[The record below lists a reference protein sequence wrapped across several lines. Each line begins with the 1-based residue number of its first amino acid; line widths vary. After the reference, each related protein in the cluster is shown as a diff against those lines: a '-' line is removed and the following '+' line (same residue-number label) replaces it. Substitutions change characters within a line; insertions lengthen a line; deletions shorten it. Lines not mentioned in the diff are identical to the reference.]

1 MIIKQL
7 FSTKAYM
14 DGLSSLFDRR
24 IRIGFTASGGG
35 SPETHD
41 VDEITADALGVSL
54 SDLEKWTD
62 DESSFAN
69 LSNVSIY
76 IAFKLLINFWTAP
89 KWNYEDGSGH
99 NYLTHINVLAQE
111 VANGMGDSDHVEQQ
125 MSEGSAHLDSKFN
138 PYQILG
144 YSPNV
149 IFDSLLGDVQSKIT
163 VSADNCELKY
173 LLALALTTDYSIN
186 YAGLNDQGEPK
197 YSLSLQPA
205 TYPRLVT
212 PVGYTHA
219 IKFIYINGLTK
230 LQNDEHISV
239 SFSNFDDAHPL
250 MCAYASFLVR
260 THQTEA
266 SSLVDAVLR
275 ADWQVDRL
283 LDFYT
288 RYASSISSLVTTVSY
303 ADMIAVLCGRQ
314 YEATDEAGKLDPY
327 ASAYNLANIWGAY
340 LSICKNND
348 QSLWLKYDCGKAES
362 VLYCP
367 FVGKN
372 SIKYGFVNAT
382 SLPHLLPEISVSSYK
397 SLRDG
402 RVEDS
407 LLNLILS
414 NFKIASHLT
423 TTGINYCDCDG
434 EWWPSSSS
442 YYSSTPAV
450 VYLSPNATF
459 TADSSAIT
467 ANKLIS
473 RRIKKITL
481 FKKRSYFT
489 YSAADDTVKVV
500 KKENASQILMSAFLS
515 FADNYKSG
523 RIANDS
529 IIDKAVKSNSEVDI
543 FADASVMWQKSLV
556 NANIELLTRQ
566 LIRSIDGSTRV
577 QIDPTNAFGSVTS
590 YWYDDLIK
598 HIKSETGFVDCNWI
612 NSSLGPSITGNHL
625 ISLNHHAISTGC
637 GGGGL
642 Q

>member
-14 DGLSSLFDRR
+14 DGFSSLFDHR
-24 IRIGFTASGGG
+24 IRIGFTSKGGAT
-35 SPETHD
+35 PETHN
-41 VDEITADALGVSL
+41 VDEIIADALGVSS
-54 SDLEKWTD
+54 SDLEKWTGD
-62 DESSFAN
+62 DSSFAN
-69 LSNVSIY
+69 LSNLSIY
-76 IAFKLLINFWTAP
+76 IAFKLLIDSWTKSA
-89 KWNYEDGSGH
+89 WSYEDGSGH
-99 NYLTHINVLAQE
+99 NYLTHVNVLAQE
-111 VANGMGDSDHVEQQ
+111 VANGMGDFDQAEQQ
-125 MSEGSAHLDSKFN
+125 ISGASTRLDNKFN

-144 YSPNV
+144 YSPDT
-149 IFDSLLGDVQSKIT
+149 IFDSLLGDVKSKVA
-163 VSADNCELKY
+163 VSADNCDLKY
-173 LLALALTTDYSIN
+173 LLALALVTDYSIN

-197 YSLSLQPA
+197 YNLSLQPVA
-205 TYPRLVT
+205 YPRLIT
-212 PVGYTHA
+212 PVGYSHA
-219 IKFIYINGLTK
+219 IKFLYINGLTK
-230 LQNDEHISV
+230 LQDDDHISV
-239 SFSNFDDAHPL
+239 SFSDFDDAHPL
-250 MCAYASFLVR
+250 MCAYASFLIR
-260 THQTEA
+260 TNQTEIGP
-266 SSLVDAVLR
+266 LVDGVLR

-283 LDFYT
+283 FDFYT
-288 RYASSISSLVTTVSY
+288 RYASSISSLITTVSY

-314 YEATDEAGKLDPY
+314 LEATDEANKLDPY

-340 LSICKNND
+340 LSLCKNSD

-362 VLYCP
+362 ILYCP

-372 SIKYGFVNAT
+372 NINYGFVNAT
-382 SLPHLLPEISVSSYK
+382 SLPHLLPEISVSSFK
-397 SLRDG
+397 SLRDSQ
-402 RVEDS
+402 VDDS

-414 NFKIASHLT
+414 NLKIASHLT
-423 TTGINYCDCDG
+423 TTGINFCDCDG

-442 YYSSTPAV
+442 FYNSTPAV
-450 VYLSPNATF
+450 IYLSSNATF

-473 RRIKKITL
+473 KRIKKITL

-489 YSAADDTVKVV
+489 YSIADDAVKIV
-500 KKENASQILMSAFLS
+500 KKENASQTLMSAFLS

-523 RIANDS
+523 RVANDS
-529 IIDKAVKSNSEVDI
+529 IIDKAVKSNGEVDI

-566 LIRSIDGSTRV
+566 LIRSFDSSTRV
-577 QIDPTNAFGSVTS
+577 QIDPTKTFGAVTS

-598 HIKSETGFVDCNWI
+598 TIKSETGFVDCNWI